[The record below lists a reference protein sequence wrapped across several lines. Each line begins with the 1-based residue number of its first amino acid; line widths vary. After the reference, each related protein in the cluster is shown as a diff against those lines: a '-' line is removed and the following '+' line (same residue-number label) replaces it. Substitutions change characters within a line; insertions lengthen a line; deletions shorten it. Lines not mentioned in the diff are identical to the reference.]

1 MPRAKAA
8 PAKKVAK
15 KAAAK
20 APPKPAKKAK
30 PKAAEPTARRASVA
44 AASPEALPPVAVPP
58 PPAPAPQP
66 EPVRASRVVA
76 AQRLESRDID
86 SLSGEPLK
94 AYARSIGIPERDV
107 VYLTEDRLRQN
118 CKAHVAH
125 HIEFL
130 TED

>member
-15 KAAAK
+15 KAAART
-20 APPKPAKKAK
+20 PPKPAKKAK
-30 PKAAEPTARRASVA
+30 PKAAEPSARRASVVA
-44 AASPEALPPVAVPP
+44 EPPKAPEPVPQ
-58 PPAPAPQP
+58 PAPAA
-66 EPVRASRVVA
+66 PVAQASRVVS

-86 SLSGEPLK
+86 SLAGEDLK
-94 AYARSIGIPERDV
+94 AYARSIGIRERDV
-107 VYLTEDRLRQN
+107 GYLTEDRLRQN